1 MSTSAEQLRAGLTA
15 LQDQGQGLSF
25 SLEQEQK
32 LLLFLELLAKW
43 NQTYNL
49 TAIREVEKM
58 ISHHVLDS
66 LTVLP
71 YCRGKSLLD
80 VGSGGGLPGLPIA
93 IMCPELSVSLLD
105 SQVKK
110 TAFLEQARLEL
121 KLPNVQVITERVEN
135 LPMSDGYD
143 MLISRAFATL
153 AEFVTL
159 AGKQLKPEGC
169 LLAMKG
175 VEPHEELRE
184 LPSGW
189 RAEQIVLRVP
199 GLDAQRCLVV
209 LQRL

>member
-1 MSTSAEQLRAGLTA
+1 MSASAEQLRAGLIV
-15 LQDQGQGLSF
+15 LQDQGQGFSF

-32 LLLFLELLAKW
+32 LLRFLELLAKW

-49 TAIREVEKM
+49 TAIREIEKM
-58 ISHHVLDS
+58 VSHHLLDS

-71 YCRGKSLLD
+71 YCRGKSMLD

-93 IMCPELSVSLLD
+93 IMRPELSVSLLD
-105 SQVKK
+105 SQAKK

-135 LPMSDGYD
+135 LPVTHGYD
-143 MLISRAFATL
+143 VLISRAFATL
-153 AEFVTL
+153 AEFVAL
-159 AGKQLKPEGC
+159 AGKQLKPEGR

-189 RAEQIVLRVP
+189 CAEQIVLRVP
-199 GLDAQRCLVV
+199 GLDVQRCLVV
-209 LQRL
+209 LHRV